1 MNCME
6 MNPTSTQPQAST
18 LLDIY
23 RPIKKQKVTF
33 VCIPVRY
40 HFDCQKEFK
49 RLVV

>member
-6 MNPTSTQPQAST
+6 MNPTSTQPQAPT
-18 LLDIY
+18 LLEIY

-33 VCIPVRY
+33 VCIPVCY